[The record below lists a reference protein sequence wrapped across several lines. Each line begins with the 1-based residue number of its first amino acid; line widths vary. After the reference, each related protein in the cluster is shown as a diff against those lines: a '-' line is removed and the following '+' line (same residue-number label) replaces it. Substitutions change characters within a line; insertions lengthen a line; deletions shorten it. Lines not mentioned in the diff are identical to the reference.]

1 MSVTYFEEP
10 DPYAGLSEEQLKRR
24 LEASERARN
33 RSGNVLA
40 LIFLGVWIYVFREE
54 LIDAL
59 TKLGDLGHG

>member
-1 MSVTYFEEP
+1 MSVMYFEES
-10 DPYAGLSEEQLKRR
+10 DPYAGLSEEQLRRR
-24 LEASERARN
+24 LEVSERARN

-40 LIFLGVWIYVFREE
+40 LIFLGLWIYVFREE